1 MIVEG
6 QIHGGVAQGVGGGL
20 LEEMMYDEQGQL
32 LTGTFMDYLVPT
44 AMEVPDIETVHLE
57 YPSPRNPLGVK
68 GIGEG
73 GAISP
78 PAAIANAVEDALA
91 PFGVRVTRAPLG
103 PSRVLEL
110 IAEGAARLAARGALG
125 VKPAPFE
132 YHAARSAAEAVEALA
147 RHGDAAKVLAGGQSL
162 VPMLNLRL
170 ARPGVLV
177 DINDAADLDYLREA
191 DGVLAVG
198 ALVRQRKLERWA
210 ADRAPLIAEAL
221 RLVGHVAIRNRG
233 TAVGNL
239 AHGDPA
245 SELPALLLCLDGAV
259 VARRAGGER
268 LIAAADLYLA
278 PLTTSLAADEI
289 LAEARF
295 TLPPAGAGW
304 GFAEVARRHGDFA
317 LAGCAAL
324 LWRDGA
330 RGASPV
336 RGSASS
342 ASGRRRCGAA
352 PARACSS
359 GSSRRQP
366 GCRRRRGRPQRRC
379 RPTGICTRRPTIAG
393 GSQGCWR
400 SAR

>member
-1 MIVEG
+1 
-6 QIHGGVAQGVGGGL
+6 
-20 LEEMMYDEQGQL
+20 
-32 LTGTFMDYLVPT
+32 
-44 AMEVPDIETVHLE
+44 
-57 YPSPRNPLGVK
+57 
-68 GIGEG
+68 
-73 GAISP
+73 
-78 PAAIANAVEDALA
+78 
-91 PFGVRVTRAPLG
+91 
-103 PSRVLEL
+103 
-110 IAEGAARLAARGALG
+110 

-132 YHAARSAAEAVEALA
+132 YHAARSAAEAVEVLA

-162 VPMLNLRL
+162 VPMLNFRL

-191 DGVLAVG
+191 DGVVAVG

-259 VARRAGGER
+259 VARNAGGER
-268 LIAAADLYLA
+268 LIAASELYLA

-324 LWRDGA
+324 LWRDGEGRIAGA
-330 RGASPV
+330 RIAFFGVGSTPV
-336 RGSASS
+336 RGGAGEGLLLGLEPTPARLREAAQAAAAALSPDGDLHAT
-342 ASGRRRCGAA
+342 ADYRRRVAGVLAERTLIAALERCGS
-352 PARACSS
+352 RA
-359 GSSRRQP
+359 
-366 GCRRRRGRPQRRC
+366 
-379 RPTGICTRRPTIAG
+379 
-393 GSQGCWR
+393 
-400 SAR
+400 

>member
-1 MIVEG
+1 
-6 QIHGGVAQGVGGGL
+6 
-20 LEEMMYDEQGQL
+20 
-32 LTGTFMDYLVPT
+32 
-44 AMEVPDIETVHLE
+44 
-57 YPSPRNPLGVK
+57 
-68 GIGEG
+68 
-73 GAISP
+73 
-78 PAAIANAVEDALA
+78 
-91 PFGVRVTRAPLG
+91 
-103 PSRVLEL
+103 
-110 IAEGAARLAARGALG
+110 

-132 YHAARSAAEAVEALA
+132 YHAARSAAEAVEVLA

-162 VPMLNLRL
+162 VPMLNFRL

-177 DINDAADLDYLREA
+177 DINNAEDLDYLREA
-191 DGVLAVG
+191 DGVLVVG

-259 VARRAGGER
+259 VARNTGGER
-268 LIAAADLYLA
+268 LIAASELYLA

-324 LWRDGA
+324 LWRDGEGRIA
-330 RGASPV
+330 GTRIGFFGVGSTPV
-336 RGSASS
+336 RGGAGESLLLGLEPTPARLREAAQAAAAELSPEGDLH
-342 ASGRRRCGAA
+342 ATADYRRRVAGVLAERTLITALERCG
-352 PARACSS
+352 
-359 GSSRRQP
+359 SRP
-366 GCRRRRGRPQRRC
+366 
-379 RPTGICTRRPTIAG
+379 
-393 GSQGCWR
+393 
-400 SAR
+400 

>member
-1 MIVEG
+1 
-6 QIHGGVAQGVGGGL
+6 
-20 LEEMMYDEQGQL
+20 
-32 LTGTFMDYLVPT
+32 
-44 AMEVPDIETVHLE
+44 
-57 YPSPRNPLGVK
+57 
-68 GIGEG
+68 
-73 GAISP
+73 
-78 PAAIANAVEDALA
+78 
-91 PFGVRVTRAPLG
+91 
-103 PSRVLEL
+103 
-110 IAEGAARLAARGALG
+110 
-125 VKPAPFE
+125 
-132 YHAARSAAEAVEALA
+132 
-147 RHGDAAKVLAGGQSL
+147 
-162 VPMLNLRL
+162 MLNLRL

-177 DINDAADLDYLREA
+177 DINGAADLDYLREA

-198 ALVRQRKLERWA
+198 ALVRQRALERWA

-324 LWRDGA
+324 LWRDGQGRVAGA
-330 RGASPV
+330 RIGFFGVGSTPV
-336 RGSASS
+336 RGG
-342 ASGRRRCGAA
+342 GRRRAAGRSRADAGAVAGGGAGGRGGAVSRRGPARDGRLSPAGRGGAGGAHADRRARAVREPGMKRPVRLVVNGQARAGAAEPRTSLADFLRDDLDLTGTHVGCEHGVCGACTVLLEGE
-352 PARACSS
+352 PVRACLMLAVQAEGRSVMTIEGLAATGS
-359 GSSRRQP
+359 G
-366 GCRRRRGRPQRRC
+366 
-379 RPTGICTRRPTIAG
+379 PTG
-393 GSQGCWR
+393 
-400 SAR
+400 

>member
-1 MIVEG
+1 
-6 QIHGGVAQGVGGGL
+6 
-20 LEEMMYDEQGQL
+20 
-32 LTGTFMDYLVPT
+32 
-44 AMEVPDIETVHLE
+44 
-57 YPSPRNPLGVK
+57 
-68 GIGEG
+68 
-73 GAISP
+73 
-78 PAAIANAVEDALA
+78 
-91 PFGVRVTRAPLG
+91 
-103 PSRVLEL
+103 
-110 IAEGAARLAARGALG
+110 

-132 YHAARSAAEAVEALA
+132 YHAARSADEAVEVLA

-162 VPMLNLRL
+162 VPMLNFRL

-259 VARRAGGER
+259 VARRVGGER
-268 LIAAADLYLA
+268 LITAAELYLA
-278 PLTTSLAADEI
+278 PLTTSLAANEI

-324 LWRDGA
+324 LWLDGQGRIGGA
-330 RGASPV
+330 RLGFFGVGPTPV
-336 RGSASS
+336 RGGAGEGLLLGLEPTPARLREAARAAAATLSPDGDLHAT
-342 ASGRRRCGAA
+342 ADYRRRVAGVLAERTLIAALERCG
-352 PARACSS
+352 
-359 GSSRRQP
+359 SRP
-366 GCRRRRGRPQRRC
+366 
-379 RPTGICTRRPTIAG
+379 
-393 GSQGCWR
+393 
-400 SAR
+400 